1 MCLCL
6 LVVSSWRY
14 VSCQHDGQEADKKN
28 SEVEEGMNKE
38 DGEKREG
45 RASSFK
51 CDSHQKASA
60 TPY

>member
-1 MCLCL
+1 MCLCS

-28 SEVEEGMNKE
+28 SEVEEGINKE
-38 DGEKREG
+38 DGKKREG
-45 RASSFK
+45 RTSSFK

-60 TPY
+60 TPH